1 MAQQAARQ
9 RRGITCRVEW
19 TSTLV
24 PPGNTNWAT
33 FQEFDVTNLFMQA
46 DVPMF
51 YRVVGIPAEPVTN
64 ATLYANQHCLTT
76 GIGGP
81 GENTNRF
88 VNVVTGVGGDYAINV
103 VLNSVHIG
111 GDTTQ
116 ICLCTPKGPAGTT
129 GFAYY
134 VLEPGDNAITC
145 QNGEFSL
152 FFVDQTSLGDNS
164 GSATVTFS
172 GAAST
177 QTVLQ
182 ANQHCITTGIGGPGD
197 STNRVVNIVTGVGGD
212 YMFDV
217 SFNSV
222 HIGGDTT
229 QLFLCT
235 PKGPAG
241 ATGLAYYSLR
251 PGRNRVCCQN
261 GEFSLFFVDQT
272 ELGDNSGSATVD
284 VYH

>member
-222 HIGGDTT
+222 HQKHAAVATQRDAPKHHLSPTRSPRNNSFPGQEGFSPRADSKHIQTAPHSMDT
-229 QLFLCT
+229 
-235 PKGPAG
+235 
-241 ATGLAYYSLR
+241 
-251 PGRNRVCCQN
+251 
-261 GEFSLFFVDQT
+261 GEDVST
-272 ELGDNSGSATVD
+272 ER
-284 VYH
+284 